1 MRWIALLSLCV
12 LPPAHARCQAPPP
25 ALAAQ
30 ACTATQHAT
39 VYASDPER
47 AAQAA
52 ALVDALAEPFLR
64 HFGQALPAGVIY
76 EAASA
81 EAHTDVGDALRGAG
95 ARWVLTLPPAGGE
108 LSAEIGQQLRSAL
121 KDRSE
126 TELAQALQQVQ
137 QQLGPAAGAGALPRG
152 LRYRLVHAAL
162 TARYWP
168 DAATNPAVYGTPAP
182 DWLDEAVLTLFDS
195 PETAAQRRALL
206 AADPDRALALA
217 PLQARQHPA
226 QPMLGVD
233 RGGGVRILRVDAA
246 DPAALAQAEALQDA
260 ALRQAQAASL
270 AAYLAERS
278 PRVFGA
284 LYAALARGDD
294 FATWLRRDGATHGL
308 PEEPA
313 ALERAWQAWQ
323 QARG

>member
-12 LPPAHARCQAPPP
+12 LTPLHARCPAPPP

-30 ACTATQHAT
+30 TCTATQHAT

-52 ALVDALAEPFLR
+52 ALVDAPAEPFLR

-76 EAASA
+76 EPATA
-81 EAHTDVGDALRGAG
+81 EAQADVDAALRGSG
-95 ARWVLTLPPAGGE
+95 ARWVLTLPPGGE
-108 LSAEIGQQLRSAL
+108 LAAEIGQQLRTAL

-126 TELAQALQQVQ
+126 AELAEALQQVQ
-137 QQLGPAAGAGALPRG
+137 QQLGPAASAGALPRG
-152 LRYRLVHAAL
+152 LRYRVVHAAL
-162 TARYWP
+162 AARYWP
-168 DAATNPAVYGTPAP
+168 DVAVKPDSYGTPAP
-182 DWLDEAVLTLFDS
+182 DWLDEAVLTLFDP
-195 PETAAQRRALL
+195 PETAVQRRALL
-206 AADPDRALALA
+206 AAAPDHDLALA
-217 PLQARQHPA
+217 PLQARQHPD

-246 DPAALAQAEALQDA
+246 DPAAMARAEALQDA

-270 AAYLAERS
+270 AAYLVEQS
-278 PRVFGA
+278 PRAFGT
-284 LYAALARGDD
+284 LYVALARGED
-294 FATWLRRDGATHGL
+294 FATWLRGQGAKHGL
-308 PEEPA
+308 PEELA